1 MPASA
6 RLLLA
11 LAFVP
16 AAVAAAPAKE
26 LRYPPDGKYA
36 FTIDLPASWKTKTDT
51 RGGLLLI
58 PPAQQQHTFIYL
70 GIINDEKSRGQ
81 TAEAVAADVGKIAGV
96 KKFDKQEP
104 ARVTDAKGA
113 VHRGTAFYGK
123 LEGQRGLARRA
134 RIVIL
139 PLAPATWAQVW
150 TVSQP
155 GTNSVEY
162 KALDKVLNSLTLVSK

>member
-1 MPASA
+1 MFAPAP
-6 RLLLA
+6 LLLA
-11 LAFVP
+11 LACVL
-16 AAVAAAPAKE
+16 AAVTAAPAKE

-70 GIINDEKSRGQ
+70 GIINDEKLRGQ
-81 TAEAVAADVGKIAGV
+81 PDAAVAADGGKIAGV
-96 KKFDKQEP
+96 ASFDKQEP
-104 ARVTDAKGA
+104 ARITDAKGA

-123 LEGQRGLARRA
+123 IEGRRLARRA
-134 RIVIL
+134 KVIIL
-139 PLAPATWAQVW
+139 PLAPAVWAQVW

-155 GTNSVEY
+155 GMNSVEY
-162 KALDKVLNSLTLVSK
+162 QALDKVLNSLTLVSE